1 MSGETKTGY
10 VVEDALLTY
19 FCRFQTGTTKQRH
32 NVAKNRKEFLMMAE
46 QKFNL
51 SERAEA
57 LDLELRRDDDGCYWL
72 DFASDPTMQSVGPLD
87 LDEVE
92 DWITA
97 AERGLTTSQREEFCA
112 ARRWRR
118 IHPELYADGE
128 TAEDEK

>member
-57 LDLELRRDDDGCYWL
+57 LDLELRRDDDGC
-72 DFASDPTMQSVGPLD
+72 
-87 LDEVE
+87 
-92 DWITA
+92 
-97 AERGLTTSQREEFCA
+97 
-112 ARRWRR
+112 
-118 IHPELYADGE
+118 
-128 TAEDEK
+128 